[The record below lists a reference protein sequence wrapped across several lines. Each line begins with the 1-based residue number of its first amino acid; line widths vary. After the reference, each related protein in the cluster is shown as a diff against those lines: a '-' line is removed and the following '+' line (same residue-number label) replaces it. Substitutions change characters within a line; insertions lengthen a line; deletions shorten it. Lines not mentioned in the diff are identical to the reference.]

1 MPQDIPGVPAAVQR
15 QLVQQRRPDA
25 GQDHDGARTHLPSP
39 PHPEARPW
47 ALRGNGFRSS
57 IQIEKYR

>member
-47 ALRGNGFRSS
+47 ALRGIVFFTVVFRG
-57 IQIEKYR
+57 KVF